1 MQKGFDV
8 DIINFKSFLVFAC
21 DSKNDLEVDNTI
33 EQTFSNYV
41 EYWSEKINDF
51 DKIVN
56 EIYGVP
62 FVLYKVTQER
72 DNANLLW
79 L

>member
-1 MQKGFDV
+1 MKKILLLLLFIPLVSCDLKS
-8 DIINFKSFLVFAC
+8 DIKL
-21 DSKNDLEVDNTI
+21 DKTI

-41 EYWSEKINDF
+41 EYWSEGNF

-62 FVLYKVTQER
+62 FVLYAQDLNIR
-72 DNANLLW
+72 II
-79 L
+79 